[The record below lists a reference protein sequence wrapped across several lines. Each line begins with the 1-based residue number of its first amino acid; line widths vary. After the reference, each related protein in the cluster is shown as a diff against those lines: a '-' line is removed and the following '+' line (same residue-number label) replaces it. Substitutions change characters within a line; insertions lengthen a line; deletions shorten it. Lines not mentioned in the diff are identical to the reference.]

1 MAKFA
6 LLLLGAGLAAAR
18 VIYDVPDPYRWDES
32 FTVKMPQ
39 FDDEHRGLF
48 NGLYLIQNDNSEKNL
63 KDAIVKFH
71 DHFKL
76 EESHFAQTMSL
87 KYTDDHK
94 AAHNRIL
101 AQMNSWEVPVPP
113 SELMSVMNWLV
124 QHIKNIDFQYVGQLP
139 HYVKQTPIGWDD
151 SLEVFY
157 ARLDEEHIG
166 LFDAIKEV
174 GMHPDSTKDL
184 ADLKGKMRAHF
195 DYERGI
201 FCDSKTYHDCEGHS
215 AKHDR
220 FFKQLFAV
228 TNPVSAETVHWA
240 ANWLVQH
247 IRNTDFKYKHKLD
260 KYQHDVPRPYVW
272 NPTFSVY
279 YDRLDDEH
287 VKLFDAIRDSVD
299 HPADAGK
306 LEFLQKIMKEHFDY
320 EQGEF
325 SKVPDF
331 EEYIA
336 DHIEKHNTFLAK
348 LNAVSVPLDCDFINY
363 VEDWLAQHIKN
374 TDFAYRHKL
383 VHEVPEPY
391 VWNESFMTFYKRIDD
406 EHKGLF
412 DCIADVAD
420 HPDDAAKAKD
430 CQNLLRRHFDYE
442 ESEFC
447 AVHNYDCHGHYLKHY
462 NFQMKFQG
470 APTPVPAE
478 ITDFAK
484 NWLAQHIKNTDFAYR
499 GKLHAR
505 RHYVVPDPYV
515 WDKSFEVHVKQMDD
529 EHVILFDAVR
539 GVEEARDSQEA
550 WDHMIKVYVDHFRA
564 EEALFTTIKD
574 ADFDPADH
582 RNRHLYLMNTIGGAV
597 LPITEEMTEF
607 IKNWLTQHIKNTDFK
622 YVGKMPKQHPI
633 PEPFLWNAFFA
644 VHYKEMD
651 EEHKVLFSC
660 LHDVEQNPDD
670 ADILASCIK
679 SYDDH
684 FQHEEKLLKESG
696 QLSEEYVYGHMNKH
710 AAFMA
715 TVHGH
720 GTPVDPK
727 WIAFAKNWLSQH
739 IPNTDFIYLNKM
751 PYEVP
756 DPYVWDESF
765 QVNYKRLDDEHVV
778 LFKALQD
785 MKDNPDDVDILN
797 NNRDV
802 FRDHFDY
809 EEKQFMVCGESCG
822 AAAHKK
828 KHDIMFKTL
837 TWVKNPVSTEYV
849 NFVMNWLAQH
859 IKNTD
864 FKYKYKLPTKHA
876 VPEPYVWNTDF
887 EVSYPRLDEEHVV
900 LFKAMLDVERDLNSQ
915 EKVDTLM
922 KLLRNH
928 FYYEEGEFC
937 DALNLPWDYC
947 KNHKDKHSQFSNT
960 FSKVHAPV
968 ALSDIKWAQNW
979 LAQHIRNTDF
989 GYKGHLKHEVPEPYV
1004 WDSTFSV
1011 DYHRLDEEHIVLF
1024 ANILAVSQNPSDDSA
1039 LQTLKDNMRL
1049 HFDYEQQRYC
1059 AVPNYNCV
1067 DHKMKHYKFWVVLE
1081 DQKTPVGCEEINWAK
1096 NWLAQH
1102 IKNTDHQYK
1111 KRLDGPD
1118 QGDNFSGALP

>member
-1 MAKFA
+1 M
-6 LLLLGAGLAAAR
+6 G
-18 VIYDVPDPYRWDES
+18 
-32 FTVKMPQ
+32 
-39 FDDEHRGLF
+39 RGLF
-48 NGLYLIQNDNSEKNL
+48 NGILLIERDNNEKNL
-63 KDAIVKFH
+63 KDATVKYH
-71 DHFKL
+71 DHFIF
-76 EESHFAQTMSL
+76 EEGLFKQTMSDEYIADHLGKHNDFL
-87 KYTDDHK
+87 KRFDAWTT
-94 AAHNRIL
+94 
-101 AQMNSWEVPVPP
+101 PVPE
-113 SELMSVMNWLV
+113 SELTWAKNWLV
-124 QHIKNIDFQYVGQLP
+124 QHIKNTDFKYIDLLP
-139 HYVKQTPIGWDD
+139 HHVPKPYNWDD

-157 ARLDEEHIG
+157 ARLDDEHKQ
-166 LFDAIKEV
+166 LFDHLREV
-174 GMHPDSTKDL
+174 GHTPESTKHL
-184 ADLKGKMRAHF
+184 SDLKFKMRAHF
-195 DYERGI
+195 DYVRGF
-201 FCDSKTYHDCEGHS
+201 FCNSETYHDCEEHS
-215 AKHDR
+215 KKHDVFYKR
-220 FFKQLFAV
+220 LYALE
-228 TNPVSAETVHWA
+228 NPVAAEDVEWA
-240 ANWLVQH
+240 KNWLVQH
-247 IRNTDFKYKHKLD
+247 IKNTDFGYKFKLNTYKHP
-260 KYQHDVPRPYVW
+260 VPRPYVW
-272 NPTFSVY
+272 QPYLEVFY
-279 YDRLDDEH
+279 KRLDDEH
-287 VKLFDAIRDSVD
+287 VVLFDAIRDSVEHPNDKDKYDYLYKVMVD
-299 HPADAGK
+299 HFEYEQS
-306 LEFLQKIMKEHFDY
+306 EFLKI
-320 EQGEF
+320 
-325 SKVPDF
+325 PNF
-331 EEYIA
+331 EEYSQ
-336 DHIEKHNTFLAK
+336 DHINKHNNFLAK
-348 LNAVSVPLDCDFINY
+348 LKAESVPLDCDFINF
-363 VEDWLAQHIKN
+363 VEDWLVQHIMN
-374 TDFAYRHKL
+374 TDFAYRGKMK
-383 VHEVPEPY
+383 HEVPEPY
-391 VWNESFMTFYKRIDD
+391 VWEPSFMTFYKQIDD
-406 EHKGLF
+406 EHVKLF
-412 DCIADVAD
+412 DCIRECSENPSDE
-420 HPDDAAKAKD
+420 AAFAQCKT
-430 CQNLLRRHFDYE
+430 LLRMHFDYE

-447 AVHNYDCHGHYLKHY
+447 KVPGYDCYGHYLKHY
-462 NFQMKFQG
+462 KFQTKFQS
-470 APTPVPAE
+470 AHIPLSAE
-478 ITDFAK
+478 VTDMAK

-499 GKLHAR
+499 GKLFLR

-515 WDKSFEVHVKQMDD
+515 WDESFEVHVKQMDD
-529 EHVILFDAVR
+529 EHVVLFDAVR
-539 GVEEARDSQEA
+539 GVEEARDSQDA
-550 WDHMIKVYVDHFRA
+550 WDHMIKVYTDHFVA
-564 EEALFTTIKD
+564 EEALFTTIHD

-582 RNRHLYLMNTIGGAV
+582 RNRHVYLMNTIGGAV

-1004 WDSTFSV
+1004 WDQSFAT
-1011 DYHRLDEEHIVLF
+1011 DYTRLDEEHNVLF
-1024 ANILAVSQNPSDDSA
+1024 ANILAVSHNPSDDAA

-1067 DHKMKHYKFWVVLE
+1067 DHKMKHYKFWVVL
-1081 DQKTPVGCEEINWAK
+1081 
-1096 NWLAQH
+1096 
-1102 IKNTDHQYK
+1102 
-1111 KRLDGPD
+1111 
-1118 QGDNFSGALP
+1118 

>member
-1 MAKFA
+1 M
-6 LLLLGAGLAAAR
+6 
-18 VIYDVPDPYRWDES
+18 
-32 FTVKMPQ
+32 
-39 FDDEHRGLF
+39 
-48 NGLYLIQNDNSEKNL
+48 
-63 KDAIVKFH
+63 
-71 DHFKL
+71 
-76 EESHFAQTMSL
+76 
-87 KYTDDHK
+87 
-94 AAHNRIL
+94 
-101 AQMNSWEVPVPP
+101 
-113 SELMSVMNWLV
+113 
-124 QHIKNIDFQYVGQLP
+124 
-139 HYVKQTPIGWDD
+139 
-151 SLEVFY
+151 
-157 ARLDEEHIG
+157 
-166 LFDAIKEV
+166 
-174 GMHPDSTKDL
+174 
-184 ADLKGKMRAHF
+184 
-195 DYERGI
+195 
-201 FCDSKTYHDCEGHS
+201 
-215 AKHDR
+215 
-220 FFKQLFAV
+220 
-228 TNPVSAETVHWA
+228 
-240 ANWLVQH
+240 
-247 IRNTDFKYKHKLD
+247 
-260 KYQHDVPRPYVW
+260 
-272 NPTFSVY
+272 
-279 YDRLDDEH
+279 
-287 VKLFDAIRDSVD
+287 
-299 HPADAGK
+299 
-306 LEFLQKIMKEHFDY
+306 
-320 EQGEF
+320 
-325 SKVPDF
+325 
-331 EEYIA
+331 
-336 DHIEKHNTFLAK
+336 
-348 LNAVSVPLDCDFINY
+348 
-363 VEDWLAQHIKN
+363 
-374 TDFAYRHKL
+374 
-383 VHEVPEPY
+383 
-391 VWNESFMTFYKRIDD
+391 
-406 EHKGLF
+406 GLF

-470 APTPVPAE
+470 APTPVPADM
-478 ITDFAK
+478 IDFAK

-529 EHVILFDAVR
+529 EHVVLFDAVR
-539 GVEEARDSQEA
+539 GVEEARDSQDA
-550 WDHMIKVYVDHFRA
+550 WDHMIKVYTDHFVA
-564 EEALFTTIKD
+564 EEALFTTIHD

-582 RNRHLYLMNTIGGAV
+582 RNRHVYLMNTIGGAV

-622 YVGKMPKQHPI
+622 YVGKMPKIHPV

-651 EEHKVLFSC
+651 DEHKVLYSC
-660 LHDVEQNPDD
+660 LHEVEQNPND
-670 ADILASCIK
+670 ADLLASCIK

-684 FQHEEKLLKESG
+684 FKHEESLLKASG
-696 QLSEEYVYGHMNKH
+696 QLTEEYVYGHINKH

-727 WIAFAKNWLSQH
+727 WIAFAKTWLSQH
-739 IPNTDFIYLNKM
+739 IPNTDFIYKNKM

-765 QVNYKRLDDEHVV
+765 KTNYQRLDDEHVV
-778 LFKALQD
+778 LFKVMQE
-785 MKDNPDDVDILN
+785 MKDNPDDIDILN
-797 NNRDV
+797 KNRDV

-809 EEKQFMVCGESCG
+809 EEKQFMVCGESCD

-864 FKYKYKLPTKHA
+864 FKYKYKLPTKHKT
-876 VPEPYVWNTDF
+876 PEPYVWNTDF

-900 LFKAMLDVERDLNSQ
+900 LFKAMLDVERALNSLD
-915 EKVDTLM
+915 KVDTLM

-1004 WDSTFSV
+1004 WDQSFAT
-1011 DYHRLDEEHIVLF
+1011 DYTRLDEEHNVLF
-1024 ANILAVSQNPSDDSA
+1024 ANILAVSQNPSDDGA
-1039 LQTLKDNMRL
+1039 LQTLKDNMKK
-1049 HFDYEQQRYC
+1049 HFDYVHVKDSNGHTFATRLTYVFIIGKGNKPYISLPKGKGLKLSI
-1059 AVPNYNCV
+1059 A
-1067 DHKMKHYKFWVVLE
+1067 
-1081 DQKTPVGCEEINWAK
+1081 EER
-1096 NWLAQH
+1096 
-1102 IKNTDHQYK
+1102 D
-1111 KRLDGPD
+1111 KRLA
-1118 QGDNFSGALP
+1118 SK